1 MGKKQYLTE
10 DAKWGYLLIAPTII
24 GLIVLN
30 VYPFLQTLIL
40 SFSTTHPFGYYE
52 VSGVENYVQMFGNK
66 EFWKATWNSIY
77 FCILTVPL
85 GIFLSLLT
93 GVLLNAKIR
102 AKAAFRAIYF
112 LPMVV
117 APAAIAMVWKWIFN
131 AEYGIINQIIGSRIN
146 WLTNPKLVLPAC
158 AVVAVWSAVGYDAV
172 LLLSGIQNISK
183 SYYEA
188 AYLDG
193 CTKWQTFT
201 KVMMPLTKASMA
213 ALTIFTAVFA
223 YADLMWPLI
232 ANTDLNMMTLSAGLS
247 TLRGQFTTNYPVL
260 MAGSVLAMVP
270 MVILYLVF
278 QKQFIEGIAMTGGK

>member
-1 MGKKQYLTE
+1 MQIPPTILPKQWMKENYLRAIASLPIMKLYVNT
-10 DAKWGYLLIAPTII
+10 ALLI
-24 GLIVLN
+24 LFRVLCA
-30 VYPFLQTLIL
+30 VA
-40 SFSTTHPFGYYE
+40 FSSAAGFAFAKLKFKGKNLLFSL
-52 VSGVENYVQMFGNK
+52 VIVQMMLP
-66 EFWKATWNSIY
+66 SQ
-77 FCILTVPL
+77 
-85 GIFLSLLT
+85 IF
-93 GVLLNAKIR
+93 
-102 AKAAFRAIYF
+102 
-112 LPMVV
+112 
-117 APAAIAMVWKWIFN
+117 
-131 AEYGIINQIIGSRIN
+131 IIPQYQMLAGMG
-146 WLTNPKLVLPAC
+146 LTNSMFALVFPGL
-158 AVVAVWSAVGYDAV
+158 VSAFGTFFLRQAYM
-172 LLLSGIQNISK
+172 GIPDELG
-183 SYYEA
+183 EA

-247 TLRGQFTTNYPVL
+247 TLRGQFITNYPVL